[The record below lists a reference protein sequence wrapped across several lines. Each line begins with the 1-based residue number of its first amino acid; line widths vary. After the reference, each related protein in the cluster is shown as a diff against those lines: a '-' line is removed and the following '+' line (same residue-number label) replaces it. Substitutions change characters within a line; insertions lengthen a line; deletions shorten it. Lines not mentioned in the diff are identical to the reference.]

1 MISNGTRRGVS
12 TILGTIIFIGIM
24 FTSVIPMMLVM
35 KQADTIY
42 EQKKLEMGRK
52 DDEHSRE
59 EIFVYVYPTGDTAPN
74 NLTVKVKNGCEMT
87 VEVIRIWVNDEPHSL
102 DEPLMAMEE
111 RYLASFDVGPVD
123 GSNYDIMVT
132 TKRGNLFE
140 SETGPISYEE
150 GIWTV
155 EIKMINVL
163 ISSPGT
169 VFKIYVT
176 LPDEQPHPSSPA
188 TVWKQGGS
196 AFKSF
201 DITSYGN
208 GDYNVQV
215 KKGSKVI
222 HNENVTMNWPDGP
235 AVLWVYT

>member
-1 MISNGTRRGVS
+1 MNPNGPRRGVS
-12 TILGTIIFIGIM
+12 TILGTIIFIGIL
-24 FTSVIPMMLVM
+24 FTSVIPMLLVM

-42 EQKKLEMGRK
+42 EQNILEAERK

-59 EIFVYVYPTGDTAPN
+59 EIYVYVYPTGESAPD
-74 NLTVKVKNGCEMT
+74 NLTVKVKNGCEMV
-87 VEVIRIWVNDEPHSL
+87 VEIIRIWVNDEIHSL
-102 DEPLMAMEE
+102 DEPIMAMTE
-111 RYLASFDVGPVD
+111 RVLGSFDVGPIE
-123 GSNYDIMVT
+123 GTTYDIMVT
-132 TKRGNLFE
+132 TKRGNVFE

-163 ISSPGT
+163 ISSTGT

-176 LPDEQPHPSSPA
+176 LPNEQPHPSSPA
-188 TVWKQGGS
+188 TVWKLGGS

-201 DITSYGN
+201 DITSNGN

-222 HNENVTMNWPDGP
+222 HNENVTMNWPNGP
-235 AVLWVYT
+235 AVLWVHT

>member
-42 EQKKLEMGRK
+42 EQEILEMRRK
-52 DDEHSRE
+52 DDEYSRE
-59 EIFVYVYPTGDTAPN
+59 EIFVYIYPTGDTAPD
-74 NLTVKVKNGCEMT
+74 NLTVRVKNGCAMP
-87 VEVIRIWVNDEPHSL
+87 VEIIRIWVNDEIHSL
-102 DEPLMAMEE
+102 DEPVMAMEE
-111 RYLASFDVGPVD
+111 RDLASFDVGPIN
-123 GSNYDIMVT
+123 GSNYDILVT
-132 TKRGNLFE
+132 TKRGNIFE

-155 EIKMINVL
+155 EVKMINVL
-163 ISSPGT
+163 ISSTGT

-188 TVWKQGGS
+188 TVWKIGGS

-208 GDYNVQV
+208 GVYNVQV

-222 HNENVTMNWPDGP
+222 HNEDVLMEWPDGP
-235 AVLWVYT
+235 AVLWVHT